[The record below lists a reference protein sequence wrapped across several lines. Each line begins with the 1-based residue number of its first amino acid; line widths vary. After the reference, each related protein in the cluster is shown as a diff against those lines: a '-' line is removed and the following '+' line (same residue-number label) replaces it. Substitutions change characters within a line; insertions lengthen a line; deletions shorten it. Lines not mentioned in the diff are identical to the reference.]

1 MTKAWKVNR
10 QSDFSKMKYKSMQ
23 HEEAF
28 PEIKKKKNPD
38 MSFFKCKNNRK
49 SGFWKFYFLIKI

>member
-1 MTKAWKVNR
+1 
-10 QSDFSKMKYKSMQ
+10 MQ